1 MTLPAI
7 QYAVYPGS
15 VTLRTGE
22 VATFTAL
29 ELATAYGV
37 QDEPYLTVA
46 DNTQI
51 PSAAT
56 FFNYIHLKPRADG
69 LYENIKVT
77 AQDDDEEITYG
88 ENFDGSKKYTM
99 ETNPNTVDQ
108 DDDITDN

>member
-15 VTLRTGE
+15 VTLRDGQ
-22 VATFTAL
+22 VATFTAE

-37 QDEPYLTVA
+37 DGEDYLVVA
-46 DNTQI
+46 DNTEI
-51 PSAAT
+51 PPAPE

-69 LYENIKVT
+69 VYQNIKTT

-88 ENFDGSKKYTM
+88 ENFDGDKKYTM
-99 ETNPNTVDQ
+99 ETNRNIVDQ
-108 DDDITDN
+108 DDDMIDT